1 METLLRKYLW
11 AVDLVVVALCA
22 TFLGMA
28 ASGAVES
35 KLASMPAPMRPPVP
49 KPPKPSAKA
58 AFNKDPTAILRRN
71 MFCSTCP
78 PILDE
83 DVTVGGEETVVDVQV
98 KTSLPIALLA
108 IMYAPPPNGIKWS
121 IAVMRDTEYKT
132 SGAYPVGGKIHGAT
146 VTEILETRV
155 YLDNDGKSE
164 YIDLFEAPAPPPSPG
179 VAAAPKET
187 DPFSQELDRGI
198 KKLGEHKYELQR
210 GTLES
215 VLGNMALLSR
225 SARIVPEMK
234 DGKAA
239 GFRLFAV
246 RPEGPFAKIGM
257 QNGDIIS
264 SINGLEITS
273 PPKRHSRSTP
283 SSSPPVTFPWAWNG
297 TARKSRRNTQSDETS
312 IARNPSFL
320 SDGFHGRRPLGSGP
334 DTNPSAGHAS
344 QLSSRRSLAGWTHG
358 EAGCAAT
365 AHRWQVARRKVH
377 RGGRCGVRG
386 TTGREGI
393 QLVQKVAL
401 R

>member
-35 KLASMPAPMRPPVP
+35 KLASAPAPVHLAVAAPR
-49 KPPKPSAKA
+49 KADGKPS
-58 AFNKDPTAILRRN
+58 FNKDPRAILKRN

-83 DVTVGGEETVVDVQV
+83 DVTTGTENTTEVEV
-98 KTSLPIALLA
+98 KTALPIALLA

-121 IAVMRDTEYKT
+121 VAIMRDTEFKT
-132 SGAYPVGGKIHGAT
+132 TGPFPVGGKIHDAT
-146 VTEILETRV
+146 VTGILETRV
-155 YLDNDGKSE
+155 YLDNAGKAE
-164 YIDLFEAPAPPPSPG
+164 YIDLFEAPAPPPEKAAT
-179 VAAAPKET
+179 VAKGE
-187 DPFSQELDRGI
+187 DPFSQELARGI
-198 KKLGEHKYELQR
+198 KKLGEHNYELQR

-246 RPEGPFAKIGM
+246 RPEGPFAMIGM

-273 PPKRHSRSTP
+273 PEKALEVYAKLKSASHLSLGMER
-283 SSSPPVTFPWAWNG
+283 NG
-297 TARKSRRNTQSDETS
+297 
-312 IARNPSFL
+312 
-320 SDGFHGRRPLGSGP
+320 
-334 DTNPSAGHAS
+334 
-344 QLSSRRSLAGWTHG
+344 
-358 EAGCAAT
+358 
-365 AHRWQVARRKVH
+365 
-377 RGGRCGVRG
+377 
-386 TTGREGI
+386 
-393 QLVQKVAL
+393 QKVTKEYNI

>member
-11 AVDLVVVALCA
+11 AVDLAVVALCA

-35 KLASMPAPMRPPVP
+35 KLANLPMPARIAPV
-49 KPPKPSAKA
+49 KPPKPDSKVV
-58 AFNKDPTAILRRN
+58 FNKDPTAMLKRN

-78 PILDE
+78 PIFDE
-83 DVTVGGEETVVDVQV
+83 TKPEDPTITVEET
-98 KTSLPIALLA
+98 KTALPLAVLA

-121 IAVMRDTEYKT
+121 VAVMRDTEAKIM
-132 SGAYPVGGKIHGAT
+132 GAYPVGGKIHGAT
-146 VTEILETRV
+146 VTGILETRV
-155 YLDNDGKSE
+155 YLDNAGKAE
-164 YIDLFEAPAPPPSPG
+164 YIDLFEAPAPPPQA
-179 VAAAPKET
+179 VAAAAAPDKN
-187 DPFSQELDRGI
+187 DPFAVDLAKGI
-198 KKLGEHKYELQR
+198 KKLSEHNYELQR

-246 RPEGPFAKIGM
+246 RPDGPFAMIGM

-273 PPKRHSRSTP
+273 PEKALE
-283 SSSPPVTFPWAWNG
+283 VYAKL
-297 TARKSRRNTQSDETS
+297 KSASHLSLGMERNS
-312 IARNPSFL
+312 
-320 SDGFHGRRPLGSGP
+320 
-334 DTNPSAGHAS
+334 
-344 QLSSRRSLAGWTHG
+344 
-358 EAGCAAT
+358 
-365 AHRWQVARRKVH
+365 
-377 RGGRCGVRG
+377 
-386 TTGREGI
+386 
-393 QLVQKVAL
+393 QKVTKEYNI

>member
-35 KLASMPAPMRPPVP
+35 KLASTPTTVRPAPA
-49 KPPKPSAKA
+49 KPPKTDSKPV
-58 AFNKDPTAILRRN
+58 FNKNPRAILKRN
-71 MFCSTCP
+71 IFCSTCP

-83 DVTVGGEETVVDVQV
+83 DVPTGTETTTEVEV
-98 KTSLPIALLA
+98 KTALPIALLA
-108 IMYAPPPNGIKWS
+108 IMYAPTNGIKWS

-132 SGAYPVGGKIHGAT
+132 MGAFPVGSKIHDAT
-146 VTEILETRV
+146 VTGILETRV
-155 YLDNDGKSE
+155 YLDNAGKAE
-164 YIDLFEAPAPPPSPG
+164 YIDLFEAPALPPDK
-179 VAAAPKET
+179 AAAVVKPE
-187 DPFSQELDRGI
+187 DPFSQELARGI
-198 KKLGEHKYELQR
+198 KKLAEHKYELQR

-246 RPEGPFAKIGM
+246 RPEGPFAMIGM

-273 PPKRHSRSTP
+273 PEKALEVYAKLKSASHLSLGMER
-283 SSSPPVTFPWAWNG
+283 NG
-297 TARKSRRNTQSDETS
+297 QQITKEYNIR
-312 IARNPSFL
+312 
-320 SDGFHGRRPLGSGP
+320 
-334 DTNPSAGHAS
+334 
-344 QLSSRRSLAGWTHG
+344 
-358 EAGCAAT
+358 
-365 AHRWQVARRKVH
+365 
-377 RGGRCGVRG
+377 
-386 TTGREGI
+386 
-393 QLVQKVAL
+393 
-401 R
+401 

>member
-35 KLASMPAPMRPPVP
+35 KLASTPTTARVA
-49 KPPKPSAKA
+49 PPKPQKPDSKQ
-58 AFNKDPTAILRRN
+58 AFNKDPRAILRRN
-71 MFCSTCP
+71 IFCSTCP
-78 PILDE
+78 PILE
-83 DVTVGGEETVVDVQV
+83 DDVPTGTETTTEVQV
-98 KTSLPIALLA
+98 KTALPIALVA

-121 IAVMRDTEYKT
+121 IAVMHDTEYKT
-132 SGAYPVGGKIHGAT
+132 TGAYPVGSKIHDAT

-155 YLDNDGKSE
+155 YLDNAGKAE
-164 YIDLFEAPAPPPSPG
+164 YIDLFEAPAPPAEKTT
-179 VAAAPKET
+179 VAKAE
-187 DPFSQELDRGI
+187 DPFSQELARGI
-198 KKLGEHKYELQR
+198 TKLGEHKYELQR

-246 RPEGPFAKIGM
+246 RPEGPFAMIGM

-273 PPKRHSRSTP
+273 PEKALEVYAKLKSASHLSLGMER
-283 SSSPPVTFPWAWNG
+283 NG
-297 TARKSRRNTQSDETS
+297 
-312 IARNPSFL
+312 
-320 SDGFHGRRPLGSGP
+320 
-334 DTNPSAGHAS
+334 
-344 QLSSRRSLAGWTHG
+344 
-358 EAGCAAT
+358 
-365 AHRWQVARRKVH
+365 
-377 RGGRCGVRG
+377 
-386 TTGREGI
+386 
-393 QLVQKVAL
+393 QKVTKEYNI